1 MDPRRVL
8 TFRAVAHERS
18 FSAAARALSLTQP
31 AVSQQVAALE
41 KEVGA
46 RLLDREPGGLEL
58 TPAGQVLLE
67 HADALADR
75 LALAERQ
82 LSELAAQE
90 RTRLRIGGFP
100 SALATLVP
108 KAVARMAAGGAARGE
123 QAGGG
128 APGGGSAARA
138 GSEVLVVE
146 GDTVALA
153 ERVRRGELHLA
164 VGFQDAAQPRRE
176 HAGTERRDLA
186 REPFLVA
193 LWPGHPLAELGTIPL
208 EALADQPWVAP
219 SGEGV
224 IARSCAAAGFE
235 MRLVM
240 ISRDPLANRALI
252 AQGLAVTLVPRMLG
266 AEFEGVELRPLE
278 GGGPQR
284 DVYAILPDGGARHPL
299 VEPTLQALIEVAS
312 ASE

>member
-8 TFRAVAHERS
+8 TFRAVARERS
-18 FSAAARALSLTQP
+18 FSAAARSLALTQP
-31 AVSQQVAALE
+31 AVSQQVSALE
-41 KEVGA
+41 KEVGT
-46 RLLDREPGGLEL
+46 RLLDREPGGLRLTRAGEL
-58 TPAGQVLLE
+58 LLE
-67 HADALADR
+67 HADAFADR

-82 LSELAAQE
+82 LAELGQQE

-108 KAVARMAAGGAARGE
+108 KAVVRMAARGE
-123 QAGGG
+123 TRGGVG
-128 APGGGSAARA
+128 PGS
-138 GSEVLVVE
+138 SEVLVVE
-146 GDTVALA
+146 GDTVTLA
-153 ERVRRGELHLA
+153 ERVRSGELHLA

-176 HAGTERRDLA
+176 HDGTERRDLA
-186 REPFLVA
+186 
-193 LWPGHPLAELGTIPL
+193 
-208 EALADQPWVAP
+208 ALADEPWVAP

-278 GGGPQR
+278 GGGPER
-284 DVYAILPDGGARHPL
+284 DVYTILPPGGGRHPL
-299 VEPTLQALIEVAS
+299 VEPTLAALAEVAS
-312 ASE
+312 ELA

>member
-18 FSAAARALSLTQP
+18 FSAAARSLALTQP

-46 RLLDREPGGLEL
+46 RLLDREPGGLKL
-58 TPAGQVLLE
+58 TRAGQVLLE

-75 LALAERQ
+75 LALAEHQ
-82 LSELAAQE
+82 LAELALQE

-108 KAVARMAAGGAARGE
+108 KAVALMAARGD
-123 QAGGG
+123 GVR
-128 APGGGSAARA
+128 GS
-138 GSEVLVVE
+138 SEVLVVE

-153 ERVRRGELHLA
+153 GRVRSGELHLA

-176 HAGTERRDLA
+176 HDGTERRDLA

-193 LWPGHPLAELGTIPL
+193 LWPGHPLAERETIPL
-208 EALADQPWVAP
+208 AALADQPWVAP

-284 DVYAILPDGGARHPL
+284 DVYAILPLGGARHPL
-299 VEPTLQALIEVAS
+299 VEPTLAALAEVAS
-312 ASE
+312 ELA

>member
-8 TFRAVAHERS
+8 TFRAVARERS
-18 FSAAARALSLTQP
+18 FSAAARSLALTQP
-31 AVSQQVAALE
+31 AVSQQVSALE
-41 KEVGA
+41 KEVGT
-46 RLLDREPGGLEL
+46 RLLDREPGGLRLTRAGEL
-58 TPAGQVLLE
+58 LLE
-67 HADALADR
+67 HADAFADR

-82 LSELAAQE
+82 LAELGQQE

-108 KAVARMAAGGAARGE
+108 KAVVRMAARGE
-123 QAGGG
+123 TRGGVG
-128 APGGGSAARA
+128 PGS
-138 GSEVLVVE
+138 SEVLVVE
-146 GDTVALA
+146 GDTVTLA
-153 ERVRRGELHLA
+153 ERVRSGELHLA

-176 HAGTERRDLA
+176 HDGTERRDLA

-193 LWPGHPLAELGTIPL
+193 LCPGHPLATRETIPL
-208 EALADQPWVAP
+208 AALADEPWVAP

-278 GGGPQR
+278 GGGPER
-284 DVYAILPDGGARHPL
+284 DVYAILPPGGGRHPL
-299 VEPTLQALIEVAS
+299 VEPTLAALAEVAS
-312 ASE
+312 ELA